1 MWKWSRWA
9 SDGDEGECMHWMR
22 ILPRKRECVCVCER
36 EKERVIAVSEWQKN
50 EFFRHVRV
58 IAVSE
63 WSWWGSLHWESCQE
77 RERVCVC
84 VCVCVFVR
92 ERERERER
100 EVRRP
105 PVWLSTVKYTTNQY
119 LQKNH
124 GSARKDHEYE
134 CPILLGLHYC
144 PPASLSCI
152 KSRPTRI
159 ANSYTAFAGA
169 PWIL

>member
-22 ILPRKRECVCVCER
+22 ILPRKRECVCECER

-63 WSWWGSLHWESCQE
+63 WSWWGM
-77 RERVCVC
+77 RELALRILPRKRECVC
-84 VCVCVFVR
+84 V
-92 ERERERER
+92 RERERER
-100 EVRRP
+100 EVRCP

-119 LQKNH
+119 LKKNH